1 MNHDQIFSIIKIWY
15 LYLNFYLSKEFL
27 EIKYNYN
34 DKEYILEIDS
44 YDDAVSLNL
53 YIKNNPFTVNV
64 VKVNTSRL
72 LEIFFNIKTGRLVV
86 NDMKVISDQEY
97 VERCLSIIYN
107 ITYNNINPKKLLKGI
122 INNVRKN
129 KIYWEDSFY

>member
-1 MNHDQIFSIIKIWY
+1 MNHNLAFKIIKIWY

-53 YIKNNPFTVNV
+53 YIKNNSFTVNV

-129 KIYWEDSFY
+129 KVYWEDSFY

>member
-107 ITYNNINPKKLLKGI
+107 ITYNNINPKKLMKGI
-122 INNVRKN
+122 INNARKN
-129 KIYWEDSFY
+129 KVYWKDSFY

>member
-27 EIKYNYN
+27 EITYNYN

-86 NDMKVISDQEY
+86 TDMKVISDQEY

-129 KIYWEDSFY
+129 KVYWEDSFY

>member
-86 NDMKVISDQEY
+86 TDMKVISDQEY

-129 KIYWEDSFY
+129 KVYWEDSFY

>member
-1 MNHDQIFSIIKIWY
+1 MNHDQMFSIIKIWY

-72 LEIFFNIKTGRLVV
+72 LEIFFNIKTGRLVI

-129 KIYWEDSFY
+129 KVYWEDSFY

>member
-72 LEIFFNIKTGRLVV
+72 LEIFFNVKTGRLVV
-86 NDMKVISDQEY
+86 TDMKVISDQEY

-129 KIYWEDSFY
+129 KVYWEDSFY

>member
-129 KIYWEDSFY
+129 KVYWEDSFY

>member
-53 YIKNNPFTVNV
+53 YIKNNPFTVNI

-86 NDMKVISDQEY
+86 NDTKVISDQEY

-129 KIYWEDSFY
+129 KVYWEDSFY

>member
-53 YIKNNPFTVNV
+53 YIKNDPFTVNV
-64 VKVNTSRL
+64 VKINTSRL

-86 NDMKVISDQEY
+86 SDTKVISDQEY

-129 KIYWEDSFY
+129 KVYWEDSFY

>member
-53 YIKNNPFTVNV
+53 YIKNNSFTINV

-129 KIYWEDSFY
+129 KVYWEDSFY

>member
-1 MNHDQIFSIIKIWY
+1 MNHNLAFKIIKIWY

-53 YIKNNPFTVNV
+53 YIKNNPFTANV

-72 LEIFFNIKTGRLVV
+72 LEIFFNIKTGRLVI

-129 KIYWEDSFY
+129 KVYWEDSFY

>member
-15 LYLNFYLSKEFL
+15 LYLNFCLLEEFL
-27 EIKYNYN
+27 EFKYKYN
-34 DKEYILEIDS
+34 DKKYILTIRS
-44 YDDAVSLNL
+44 DDDFVSLLFSITNSGFVTRVT
-53 YIKNNPFTVNV
+53 KNKTTPMF
-64 VKVNTSRL
+64 
-72 LEIFFNIKTGRLVV
+72 EIFFNIKTGRLVV

-129 KIYWEDSFY
+129 KVYWEDSFY